1 MLKNR
6 VAKTPNQ
13 ERISFTMTIFNNLKR
28 SATDAANKAAKKTGE
43 ITNIAKLTMNIK
55 NAEGK
60 LDAVY
65 QEIGRLFY
73 NAERSGEDATS
84 EIASNIMKADKIKA
98 DIASYKAEIAV
109 LRNVIICEAC
119 GNEISAE
126 SAFCSFCGA
135 KVEKPAPAEE
145 APVEEAPA
153 EEECCCCEDECDC
166 EGDCDCT
173 SEEAPA
179 EEEPCDCEEDKAE

>member
-1 MLKNR
+1 
-6 VAKTPNQ
+6 
-13 ERISFTMTIFNNLKR
+13 MTIFNNLKR
-28 SATDAANKAAKKTGE
+28 GATDAANKAAKKTGE

-73 NAERSGEDATS
+73 NAERTGEDATS
-84 EIASNIMKADKIKA
+84 DIASNIMKADKLKA
-98 DIASYKAEIAV
+98 DIAGFKAEIAV

-119 GNEISAE
+119 GNEIGAE
-126 SAFCSFCGA
+126 SAFCSFCGT

-145 APVEEAPA
+145 APVEE
-153 EEECCCCEDECDC
+153 ECCCECGCDC
-166 EGDCDCT
+166 EGECDCGCECEGECT
-173 SEEAPA
+173 CGCEDAA
-179 EEEPCDCEEDKAE
+179 EECCCDCEEDKAE